1 MFIDGPSPGPVAQ
14 SMPLELTLGAGI
26 LTQYAPTALMN
37 RKGFSQTRGVAA
49 TTMKD
54 APGHAPVGVFEQPT
68 NVMFQL
74 PPLQL
79 PMLMFLVNHCCYE
92 PDPMTPST
100 LPSAMKPPLTHPPSD
115 RTNAP

>member
-14 SMPLELTLGAGI
+14 SMPLELILGAGI
-26 LTQYAPTALMN
+26 LTQYAPAAFTN
-37 RKGFSQTRGVAA
+37 RYGFSRITGVEA
-49 TTMKD
+49 TTVKG
-54 APGHAPVGVFEQPT
+54 APGHAPVGVFMEPT

-79 PMLMFLVNHCCYE
+79 PMFVFLVNHCCCE

-100 LPSAMKPPLTHPPSD
+100 LPSAMK
-115 RTNAP
+115 